1 MPNKKLAFL
10 VKELQKYF
18 FDFFALK
25 MAKTHFWE
33 KLKNDVFSKKLF
45 FALKALFPNAIPNMF
60 QVELP

>member
-33 KLKNDVFSKKLF
+33 KLNNKAFSKKPFLT
-45 FALKALFPNAIPNMF
+45 LKAIFPNAISNM
-60 QVELP
+60 L